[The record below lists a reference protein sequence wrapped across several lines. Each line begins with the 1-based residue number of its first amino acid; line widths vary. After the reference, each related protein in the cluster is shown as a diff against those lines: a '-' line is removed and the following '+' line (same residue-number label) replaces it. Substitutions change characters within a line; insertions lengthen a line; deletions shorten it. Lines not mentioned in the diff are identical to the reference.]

1 MAAPRLSLPEP
12 AQLQAFA
19 RLAAPLLLARQ
30 PRAQGQRASGRRAG
44 NGLQHLD
51 HRPYQM
57 GDPLRHID
65 WRASARWGVPLLRR
79 FEAESSGDW
88 CLLLDASASM
98 AVGAKWQLALQAA
111 CALAYAVLQL
121 GHRVALA
128 RVGEHLQPLLPLGRG
143 APHYARLARCLRDLR
158 APDAPAL
165 HWAAAQPWLAPAA
178 NTVLLSDFLAE
189 DAGLAA
195 LQALLPRSRSL
206 HALQLR
212 DPQAECLDLPLDQDL
227 ELVDAEDATRLPVRL
242 DAAARSAAAARREQL
257 SERLRGHCARQGV
270 AFSDWTPGA
279 SWSQQW
285 LRHLAR
291 ARC

>member
-1 MAAPRLSLPEP
+1 MAAPRLNLPTA

-19 RLAAPLLLARQ
+19 RLAAPLLLERQ

-51 HRPYQM
+51 HRPYRI

-65 WRASARWGVPLLRR
+65 WRASARWGEPLLRR

-98 AVGAKWQLALQAA
+98 ALGGKWPLALQAA

-128 RVGEHLQPLLPLGRG
+128 RVGRTLQPLLPLGRG
-143 APHYARLARCLRDLR
+143 APHYARLVRSLGASALPND
-158 APDAPAL
+158 PAL
-165 HWAAAQPWLAPAA
+165 HWAAAQPWLVPAA

-189 DAGLAA
+189 DAGTLA
-195 LQALLPRSRSL
+195 LQQLLPRSRTL

-212 DPQAECLDLPLDQDL
+212 DEAAEFPALPLGQEL
-227 ELVDAEDATRLPVRL
+227 ELVDVESGATQRLRVDPATRAGAV
-242 DAAARSAAAARREQL
+242 ARREQL
-257 SERLRGHCARQGV
+257 AERLRSQCARQGV
-270 AFSDWTPGA
+270 AYSDWPVGA
-279 SWSQQW
+279 SWSRQW